1 MRDWKVKF
9 QGVKGVL
16 KLWHHNKIPPWDMA
30 LIKRAN
36 KKVTSL
42 KNVFW
47 ATMYSFTISSK
58 KFIGGPH
65 PLRKCGQTCI

>member
-1 MRDWKVKF
+1 MREWKVMF

-16 KLWHHNKIPPWDMA
+16 KLCHHNKIPPWDMA

-42 KNVFW
+42 KNVF
-47 ATMYSFTISSK
+47 
-58 KFIGGPH
+58 
-65 PLRKCGQTCI
+65 